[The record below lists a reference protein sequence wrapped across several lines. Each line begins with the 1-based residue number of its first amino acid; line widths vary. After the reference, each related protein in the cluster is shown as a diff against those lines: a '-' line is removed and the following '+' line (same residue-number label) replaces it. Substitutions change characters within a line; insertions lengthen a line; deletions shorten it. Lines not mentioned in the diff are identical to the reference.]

1 MEIKN
6 YILEYLVNKQDCRE
20 YIDEDEECIDDFEA
34 SGEDNIDDWLESL
47 IQNIEVIDKV
57 NWEYNDESNS
67 DEFNFVFKINST
79 YYSVAVSYSREYGIN
94 IVYYET
100 LQQVIPKQKT
110 ITVYEPIDE
119 SL

>member
-1 MEIKN
+1 MEIKK
-6 YILEYLVNKQDCRE
+6 YILEYLVNKQDCPE
-20 YIDEDEECIDDFEA
+20 YIYEDEEC
-34 SGEDNIDDWLESL
+34 IDDWLESL

-67 DEFNFVFKINST
+67 DEFNFIFKINNI

-100 LQQVIPKQKT
+100 LQQVFPKQKT
-110 ITVYEPIDE
+110 ITIYEPINKY
-119 SL
+119 